1 MNSREIRNLPAELAH
16 FQQRVIVASL
26 VVVLMLSLL
35 ALRSFWLQ
43 VWRGSDLRAQAEN
56 NSVTW
61 IPTVPLRGNILDRQG
76 TVLASNYSAYTLE
89 ITPSETTDLQ
99 LTLEAL
105 NGLITIDER
114 EQRRF
119 MQRVRDARRF
129 EAVTLK
135 TMLSSAEIAKL
146 AANSYR
152 LPGVHVQARL
162 FRRYPLGPTASHVLG
177 YISKINAREKMAMQ
191 DWSDEEQANYRGT
204 QYIGKLGIE
213 QQYEQMLHGRS
224 GFERVETASNG
235 KPIRTLDATA
245 ATAGPDITLHLDIGL
260 QQTIEQAYGDRR
272 GAAVVM
278 NPHTGEVLA
287 LVSMPTFDPNL
298 FVEGI
303 DQVTWDELNLSPDRP
318 LFNRVLRGTYPP
330 GSTYKPFMGLLAL
343 ASGKRTADTRIND
356 PGYWMLGNHRFRSHG
371 DHGLG
376 LVDLHNSIV
385 HSSNVYYYTLA
396 YELGVDA
403 IHDFMKPLGFGQ
415 RTGIDLPNEGTGL
428 LPSRAWKAKTFRKPQ
443 QQQWFEG
450 ETVSLGIGQGYN
462 NFTMLQLATA
472 TSAIANG
479 GYRVTPR
486 VLRSVSGQAAGAP
499 ERVALGLQPD
509 HLERVKNAMADVAKR
524 GTSAGVFAGAAYTSA
539 GKTGTA
545 QAVGVRQNQR
555 YNAARLAESQRDHSL
570 YVAFAPVE
578 NPQVVVAV
586 IVENAGFGAAHAAP
600 IARKVFDY
608 WLTRSSD
615 QPKNKGR

>member
-1 MNSREIRNLPAELAH
+1 MSSREIRNLPAELAQY
-16 FQQRVIVASL
+16 QQRVIVASL
-26 VVVLMLSLL
+26 VVVLMLALL
-35 ALRSFWLQ
+35 GLRAFWLQ

-61 IPTVPLRGNILDRQG
+61 VPTVPLRGNILDRQG

-89 ITPSETTDLQ
+89 ITPGETPDLKA
-99 LTLEAL
+99 TLETLGAL
-105 NGLITIDER
+105 ISINER
-114 EQRRF
+114 EKRRF
-119 MQRVRDARRF
+119 LQRVRDARRF
-129 EAVTLK
+129 ESITLK
-135 TMLSSAEIAKL
+135 TMLTDAEIAKL
-146 AANSYR
+146 AAHNYR

-162 FRRYPLGPTASHVLG
+162 FRRYPLGTTASHALG
-177 YISKINAREKMAMQ
+177 YIAKINAREKMAMQ
-191 DWSDEEQANYRGT
+191 DWSDADKANYRGT

-213 QQYEQMLHGRS
+213 QQYEQLLHGRS

-235 KPIRTLDATA
+235 RPLRTLDATA
-245 ATAGPDITLHLDIGL
+245 AVAGPDITLNLDIGL
-260 QQTIEQAYGDRR
+260 QQSIEQAYGDRR

-376 LVDLHNSIV
+376 PVDLHNSIV

-396 YELGVDA
+396 FELGVDA

-415 RTGIDLPNEGTGL
+415 LTGIDLPNEGTGL
-428 LPSRAWKAKTFRKPQ
+428 LPNRAWKSKAFRNPQ

-486 VLRSVSGQAAGAP
+486 VLKSVQGQATVQP
-499 ERVALGLQPD
+499 EPMALGLNAD
-509 HLERVKNAMADVAKR
+509 HLQKVRDAMADVARR
-524 GTSAGVFAGAAYTSA
+524 GTSADVFAGAPYTSA

-608 WLTRSSD
+608 WLTRAG
-615 QPKNKGR
+615 QPNHKGR